1 MKLNDLD
8 CLQSQLVS
16 LHQHQGYCWNC
27 KHLADDVNAQGE
39 FVCNHPIA
47 KSVGYGKTIDNLVYA
62 WLTANAL
69 EEPEISDFGVGNY
82 CSLYRYDEYNVM
94 EDEVCC
100 DDSVDVL
107 GAVESMELWVIES
120 GKCPV

>member
-47 KSVGYGKTIDNLVYA
+47 KSVGYGETIDNLVCA

-82 CSLYRYDEYNVM
+82 CALYRYDEYNVM

-100 DDSVDVL
+100 DDDSGDVL
-107 GAVESMELWVIES
+107 GAIENVEL
-120 GKCPV
+120 CYQTY